1 MTFTKWH
8 HEWRRVSSKS
18 HSWCHLVKV
27 ILYPQ
32 GREPLPQPHS
42 QKCPPH
48 WVETLLPC
56 HHFRDSSQPRC
67 TQNWHKTDETGCSGC
82 VSFCDHPK
90 FTDEG
95 TSQFFVLDPILET
108 LLPIFFTLWSSIQ
121 RQWPVRITSCTRHSQ
136 NAGNFFSPINHQREL
151 CNLKAKGCNFEIST
165 AHKMKNLWA
174 VDWSKNNKIKVSGF
188 CIPLTYFLDAISE
201 QSSELTV
208 VWTQGKI

>member
-1 MTFTKWH
+1 MNQWLPGKPYTALNCHRLNDICKVTLGECPCQITKNYNFL
-8 HEWRRVSSKS
+8 S
-18 HSWCHLVKV
+18 
-27 ILYPQ
+27 
-32 GREPLPQPHS
+32 
-42 QKCPPH
+42 CPPFLS
-48 WVETLLPC
+48 TL
-56 HHFRDSSQPRC
+56 Q
-67 TQNWHKTDETGCSGC
+67 
-82 VSFCDHPK
+82 
-90 FTDEG
+90 
-95 TSQFFVLDPILET
+95 
-108 LLPIFFTLWSSIQ
+108 PIFFTLWSSIQ